1 MVLSLII
8 KIIIKSKT
16 KFVSENMTNLNFL
29 IFLYKMIITLLILIV
44 DINNYLITL
53 LLCVFFV
60 NSLLEFICDN
70 HKNTLKL
77 TRKKLIRHLEAAVRG
92 FLQNRYSKIFRK
104 FNRKTP
110 VLKSYFDFILVQRF
124 DTRLTVN
131 TPSPQGLVNTL
142 SPLPPSLQGLFLIE

>member
-1 MVLSLII
+1 
-8 KIIIKSKT
+8 
-16 KFVSENMTNLNFL
+16 MTNLNFL

-53 LLCVFFV
+53 LLCVIFV

-77 TRKKLIRHLEAAVRG
+77 TRKKLIRHLEAAVLR
-92 FLQNRYSKIFRK
+92 FLQNRYSKIFCK
-104 FNRKTP
+104 FNGKTP

-131 TPSPQGLVNTL
+131 TPSPKV
-142 SPLPPSLQGLFLIE
+142 